1 MYFTNGAPT
10 ATFTDNSSFFNTNQ
24 ATGSVSL
31 VDVSITDTEGD
42 TPYELTLGGTNGSSL
57 SAVPQN
63 VNSSSYEIQP
73 ASDLSAGTYTYDVT
87 VTDNFGK
94 STTYSGRTITIAADT
109 GDLVSTDAY
118 IIESA
123 VSGDLIRRNSNG
135 RTGTQSSVA
144 VSYSPSYGSPVASNF
159 ASSNALIDID
169 SAGRLSVG
177 NDISGSGSTNGSII
191 ATTISWTDQ
200 YGNNGS
206 EAISVD
212 VTQNFAPTVSSTS
225 TSNLNTNQ
233 LVHH

>member
-1 MYFTNGAPT
+1 M
-10 ATFTDNSSFFNTNQ
+10 
-24 ATGSVSL
+24 
-31 VDVSITDTEGD
+31 
-42 TPYELTLGGTNGSSL
+42 
-57 SAVPQN
+57 
-63 VNSSSYEIQP
+63 
-73 ASDLSAGTYTYDVT
+73 
-87 VTDNFGK
+87 
-94 STTYSGRTITIAADT
+94 
-109 GDLVSTDAY
+109 VSTDAY

-177 NDISGSGSTNGSII
+177 NDISGSGSTNGALI

-233 LVHH
+233 ATGSSLILRLNLTDTESDTINASGLSWSGYNSTYFQPSNTTGQMNLLVNNTSTVNEPLPMFPYWSTKVISELIVSPLPVDEPLISNANVMLPLVSMLNASLDEV